1 MRTIL
6 VVDDEP
12 TIRMLVAASLD
23 GGAYRLLEAGDGYE
37 ALELVRREQPDLVLL
52 DIAIPGLDGFE
63 VCRRLKTDIS
73 PHLPVLLLT
82 GFAQQTHR
90 ERAREVGADGFV
102 AKPFSPAALVTLI
115 DHTLAGTPVA
125 SP

>member
-1 MRTIL
+1 MKTIL

-23 GGAYRLLEAGDGYE
+23 GGAYHLLEAGDGYE

-63 VCRRLKTDIS
+63 VCRRVKTEIS
-73 PHLPVLLLT
+73 PHVPVLLLT

-90 ERAREVGADGFV
+90 ERSREVGADGFI

-115 DHTLAGTPVA
+115 ECTLAGTPVA
-125 SP
+125 SA

>member
-1 MRTIL
+1 MKTIL

-37 ALELVRREQPDLVLL
+37 ALDLVRMEQPDLVLL

-63 VCRRLKTDIS
+63 VCRRLKTELS
-73 PHLPVLLLT
+73 PDVPVLLLT

-90 ERAREVGADGFV
+90 ERAHEVGADGFV

-115 DHTLAGTPVA
+115 DRTLATEPVT

>member
-1 MRTIL
+1 MKTIL

-23 GGAYRLLEAGDGYE
+23 GGAYRVLEAGDGYE
-37 ALELVRREQPDLVLL
+37 ALDLVGMEQPDLVLL

-63 VCRRLKTDIS
+63 VCRRLKTELS
-73 PHLPVLLLT
+73 PHVPVLLLT

-115 DHTLAGTPVA
+115 DRTLATEPVA